1 MLDYFGRRSTDEGMD
16 ERESAIS
23 SYDYDDE
30 EFEMLVKAFM
40 QDIHYTTVN
49 QAAMNIACSMV
60 NAGLVALPFVAQE
73 AGIPLFFFSMLALS
87 VVCGYTSVIVVSMAN
102 ERRVRTLEDL
112 AECAYGI
119 NGFLAVSIMQLLFSF
134 SLMII
139 TLNVWA
145 DIMSDVFRHSDI
157 HATFLHQRHYQIYFG
172 AAIILPLC
180 VLKKSMSTL
189 RWTSFVTIL
198 AMAGAFIAVIA
209 TYVSDQQMTGNYT
222 ETTVKELCRP
232 KGYWWAIIFISVYSF
247 SCNQK
252 VLTIYSSLR
261 RRTAARWQVAMQR
274 ALTAIFLLYTLFG
287 ICGYIA
293 KDRRDIRIDNLDFF
307 LSDLHEQ
314 RHVFDPARALVA
326 FSLLITLPVD
336 SLVAATTWRRLWAKV
351 IKRRN
356 ARNGVAADQDV
367 ELTCCAVLCAAPAF
381 DAMGDSRDSGDG
393 PAAEHD
399 AEHDAERG
407 DPAAESAQQLHHAT
421 AAHARRK
428 VYHRHSRRSRQS
440 HGHLLQA
447 AGPAAEASSSSLLS
461 GVYRAFFGPGQ
472 TAGSATTQQTMYSPV
487 QRSDADD
494 GGDGGGDGD
503 GDGEGAAA
511 LSYRSYDHSRS
522 RNNSQADA
530 PRSRGSTGPDPASR
544 NSSASRGGTHTP
556 PAAAG
561 VEDDDLLARPAN
573 STAEALFDQYNTL
586 MEVASPLPEREQV
599 VPTLVLWLATVTIS
613 LFVRDWTYL
622 AGSLGTLTTVLLLFI
637 IPALLYGRLRLVS
650 DFEAIPVFG
659 AVLPNQLY
667 MATLL
672 VLGVLVLLFDV
683 LVDSYFYA
691 SGQRIFQ

>member
-1 MLDYFGRRSTDEGMD
+1 MLNYFGRRSADEDMD
-16 ERESAIS
+16 ERDSAIS

-73 AGIPLFFFSMLALS
+73 AGVPLFFFSMLTLS
-87 VVCGYTSVIVVSMAN
+87 VICGYTSVIVVSMAN

-119 NGFLAVSIMQLLFSF
+119 TGFLTVSIMQLLFSF

-157 HATFLHQRHYQIYFG
+157 RASFLHKRHYQIYFG

-180 VLKKSMSTL
+180 ILKKSMSTL

-356 ARNGVAADQDV
+356 IRNGVAADQDV

-381 DAMGDSRDSGDG
+381 NAIGDSLDSGDG
-393 PAAEHD
+393 ATDHD
-399 AEHDAERG
+399 AEHGDLGAETSQQPNRVTI
-407 DPAAESAQQLHHAT
+407 AQT
-421 AAHARRK
+421 RRK
-428 VYHRHSRRSRQS
+428 VYRHSRRSRQS
-440 HGHLLQA
+440 NGHLLQA
-447 AGPAAEASSSSLLS
+447 AGPPAEVSSSSLLS

-472 TAGSATTQQTMYSPV
+472 AAGSTATQQTMYSPV
-487 QRSDADD
+487 QRSDAD
-494 GGDGGGDGD
+494 GDADV
-503 GDGEGAAA
+503 DGEGTDA

-522 RNNSQADA
+522 RNNSQAEV
-530 PRSRGSTGPDPASR
+530 PRSRLPTGSDGASR
-544 NSSASRGGTHTP
+544 NNSASRGGSHAL
-556 PAAAG
+556 PAAAA
-561 VEDDDLLARPAN
+561 VDEDDLLARPAN

-599 VPTLVLWLATVTIS
+599 VPTLVLWFVTVTIS

-637 IPALLYGRLRLVS
+637 IPALLYRRLRLVS

-667 MATLL
+667 MTTLL
-672 VLGVLVLLFDV
+672 VLGLLILLFDV

>member
-1 MLDYFGRRSTDEGMD
+1 MD

-87 VVCGYTSVIVVSMAN
+87 VICGYTSVIVVSMAN

-157 HATFLHQRHYQIYFG
+157 RAAFLHQRHYQIYFG

-209 TYVSDQQMTGNYT
+209 TYVSDQQMTGSFS

-261 RRTAARWQVAMQR
+261 RRTAARWQVAMLR

-314 RHVFDPARALVA
+314 RRVFDPARALVA

-381 DAMGDSRDSGDG
+381 PAMGDSLDAGDG
-393 PAAEHD
+393 PAADHD
-399 AEHDAERG
+399 AAHD
-407 DPAAESAQQLHHAT
+407 DPAAESAQQPSHAA
-421 AAHARRK
+421 AAHTRRK
-428 VYHRHSRRSRQS
+428 LYHRHSRRSRQS

-461 GVYRAFFGPGQ
+461 GVYRAFFGAGQ
-472 TAGSATTQQTMYSPV
+472 PAGSATTQQTMYSPV
-487 QRSDADD
+487 QRSDVE
-494 GGDGGGDGD
+494 D
-503 GDGEGAAA
+503 GDGEGDAEGADA

-530 PRSRGSTGPDPASR
+530 PRSRPPAGSAHGSR
-544 NSSASRGGTHTP
+544 SNSASRGGSHTP
-556 PAAAG
+556 PVAAA

-667 MATLL
+667 MTTLL